1 MGSLTRIFGKKL
13 YVDANLFIYAIE
25 AAEPWVEVAR
35 QILHYVDDKK
45 ISVVTSELSLA
56 ECLVKPFQLG
66 NQETIDIYLN
76 LFLNREHL
84 TVVPVSRDLL
94 VQAATLRAGS
104 RMKLPDAIH
113 AATAIKTECDL
124 LLTNDDRFKTLKN
137 PEMLFLGD
145 IEI

>member
-1 MGSLTRIFGKKL
+1 LGSLNRVLGKKL

-35 QILHYVDDKK
+35 QILHYVDAKK

-56 ECLVKPFQLG
+56 ECLVKPFQLE
-66 NQETIDIYLN
+66 NQDAVDIYLK
-76 LFLNREHL
+76 LFQDREHL

-94 VQAATLRAGS
+94 VQAASLRAGS

-113 AATAIKTECDL
+113 AATAIYADCDL
-124 LLTNDDRFKTLKN
+124 LLTNDDRFGSLRK
-137 PEMLFLGD
+137 PEILFLGD
-145 IEI
+145 IE